1 MLLIGRSLPGPNGK
15 PQPLR
20 RRHLLDEG
28 SFYFQPN
35 LHDAGPKVIL
45 GQSFPSGHGLDEGER
60 LLDLLCKQPAT
71 ARFLARKLAVRFVGD
86 HPDEH
91 LVARLADS
99 FIKSGGNLTE
109 EYETL
114 VESPELWAPAARRAK
129 VKTAFEYVVS
139 SIRAL
144 AGEPD
149 RRLRDPRGKPGAL
162 GAGGSAGQGEDAFE
176 YVVSSIRALGGE
188 LGQLGQHRDPDQLRV
203 RAGDQPAAR
212 NGAPGHEDQK
222 LETRLR

>member
-114 VESPELWAPAARRAK
+114 VESPELWAQAARRAK
-129 VKTAFEYVVS
+129 VKTPSNTSSAAFGPWVESWVS
-139 SIRAL
+139 SGNTVTRINFAFAL
-144 AGEPD
+144 VTNRLPGME
-149 RRLRDPRGKPGAL
+149 RRGTRTRSSRRGFADP
-162 GAGGSAGQGEDAFE
+162 
-176 YVVSSIRALGGE
+176 
-188 LGQLGQHRDPDQLRV
+188 
-203 RAGDQPAAR
+203 AR
-212 NGAPGHEDQK
+212 S
-222 LETRLR
+222 R